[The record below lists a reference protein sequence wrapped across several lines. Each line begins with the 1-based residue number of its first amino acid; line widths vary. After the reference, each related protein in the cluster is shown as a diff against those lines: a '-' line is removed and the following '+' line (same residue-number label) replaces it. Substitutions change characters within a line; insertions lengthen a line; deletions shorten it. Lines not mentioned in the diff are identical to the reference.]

1 MDATLEHNNEDHD
14 EDEEEQGDDDDQP
27 NEHKH
32 KHSRTIQRI
41 YRQEVVDMHSQSK
54 ASIATEL
61 ITFEH
66 CTCTGLHTGSVQH
79 DGWRALANLSC
90 FTLDIS

>member
-27 NEHKH
+27 NEH

-66 CTCTGLHTGSVQH
+66 CTCTGL
-79 DGWRALANLSC
+79 R
-90 FTLDIS
+90 TLDQFCTTIDGPSQICRVSL